1 MDEKSDQ
8 SYPNRLIDWL
18 EPAPPV
24 HADRR
29 IYLPQLD
36 GLRFIAFFLVL
47 LHHNV
52 TARQYFPADSKL
64 GAFLGGASAFGW
76 IGVDIFLTLSSFLI
90 VTLLTLEQQAT
101 GTISIRNFYIRRA
114 LRIWP
119 LYFGFVIF
127 SMVLLPL
134 VMEPPQ
140 PYADTLRWHLFPY
153 ITFTG
158 NFSYAYFPSLHY
170 GAHLW
175 TISLEEQFY
184 LAVPLLIIF
193 APRLGK
199 ALGWWALGLLAVS
212 TAFRLYI
219 QFNEVK
225 YPMLWVLPPCRL
237 DPFIAGAFCSWLYVT
252 HRDWLEYRWIGWT
265 LAILGVAGFVLVAQF
280 SYIGSTSIDN
290 VWQFTVIALSAGCL
304 LLAAVAPTGIGNL
317 LSWKPVVFLG
327 KISFGLYVYHL
338 LPLTI
343 ELRYVRTGEHLG
355 KAPLTWLLILSGIFA
370 VTVLLSALSYYGYER
385 PFVRLKARF
394 ESVKSRPA

>member
-1 MDEKSDQ
+1 LF
-8 SYPNRLIDWL
+8 RL
-18 EPAPPV
+18 P
-24 HADRR
+24 DRR
-29 IYLPQLD
+29 LKSMPLPHPRERLYLPQLD
-36 GLRFIAFFLVL
+36 GLRFVAFFLVL
-47 LHHNV
+47 LHHNIR
-52 TARQYFPADSKL
+52 APQYFPADSRL
-64 GAFLGGASAFGW
+64 AAFLGGTGAFGW

-101 GTISIRNFYIRRA
+101 GTISIANFYIRRA

-127 SMVLLPL
+127 AMVLLPL
-134 VMEPPQ
+134 VLEAPQ
-140 PYADTLRWHLFPY
+140 PYTDTLRWHLFPFL
-153 ITFTG
+153 TFTG
-158 NFSYAYFPSLHY
+158 NFSYAYFPPPLPY
-170 GAHLW
+170 AAHLW

-184 LAVPLLIIF
+184 LAAPLLVMF

-212 TAFRLYI
+212 AAFRLYI
-219 QFNEVK
+219 QLNEVK

-252 HRDWLEYRWIGWT
+252 HRDWLQHRWLGRL
-265 LAILGVAGFVLVAQF
+265 LALLGVAGFVLVAQF
-280 SYIGSTSIDN
+280 SYIGSTSLDN
-290 VWQFTVIALSAGCL
+290 VWQFTVIALSSGCL
-304 LLAAVAPTGIGNL
+304 LLAALAPAGIGNL
-317 LSWKPVVFLG
+317 LSLKPVVFLG

-343 ELRYVRTGEHLG
+343 ELRYLRTGEHLG
-355 KAPLTWLLILSGIFA
+355 KTPLTWLLILSGILA
-370 VTVLLSALSYYGYER
+370 ATVLLSALSYYGYER